1 MLEVRFVRVSFVSSL
16 EDPGSPYL
24 GVVLAGTYSWR
35 EAPLER
41 LLPRPLLPVAGSPLI
56 SYSLRWLRAGGIDN
70 ATICSSSRR
79 VQTHVGDGKSLTMGI
94 TYYEDLTPRG
104 AAGCVRDAAIERD
117 AQTLVVVDGTAIP
130 AVDLD
135 QLLAA
140 HVLSGA
146 AMSVVGHRDPGT
158 NTQGYRPLTPAGIY
172 VLDRRVLDFIPEK
185 GFQDIKETLIPRLHQ
200 AGERVLSYAG
210 RGACPRIINPET
222 YLAVNHWMIEEIAS
236 RSACASD
243 RRGLHGVIHPDA
255 KVDSRATLV
264 GPVLVGPGAIVE
276 ADTTLVG
283 PSIVGAHTRVGRG
296 ALVSRSVVWSRCDI
310 GQQAVVDRCLLGDDT
325 RVAAGSNLVSM
336 LKVESERAAPQP
348 VSSGDWLSAFLQDAG
363 RTVRT
368 PGFAIAFPGQVGV
381 A

>member
-1 MLEVRFVRVSFVSSL
+1 M
-16 EDPGSPYL
+16 
-24 GVVLAGTYSWR
+24 
-35 EAPLER
+35 
-41 LLPRPLLPVAGSPLI
+41 AGSPLI

-70 ATICSSSRR
+70 ATICTSSRR
-79 VQTHVGDGKSLTMGI
+79 VQRHVGDGSSLTMGI

-104 AAGCVRDAAIERD
+104 AAGCVRDAAIERE

-236 RSACASD
+236 RSAGAAEG
-243 RRGLHGVIHPDA
+243 RGRHGVIHPDA
-255 KVDSRATLV
+255 KVDSRATIV
-264 GPVLVGPGAIVE
+264 GPVLVGPGAIIE
-276 ADTTLVG
+276 RDTSLVG
-283 PSIVGAHTRVGRG
+283 PSIIGAQSRVARG
-296 ALVSRSVVWSRCDI
+296 ALVSRSVVWSRCDV
-310 GQQAVVDRCLLGDDT
+310 GEDAVVDRCLLGDDT
-325 RVAAGSNLVSM
+325 QVVAGSNLVSM
-336 LKVESERAAPQP
+336 LKVEVGSERAAAQA

-368 PGFAIAFPGQVGV
+368 PGFAIAFPGRMGV

>member
-1 MLEVRFVRVSFVSSL
+1 
-16 EDPGSPYL
+16 
-24 GVVLAGTYSWR
+24 
-35 EAPLER
+35 
-41 LLPRPLLPVAGSPLI
+41 
-56 SYSLRWLRAGGIDN
+56 
-70 ATICSSSRR
+70 
-79 VQTHVGDGKSLTMGI
+79 MGI

-104 AAGCVRDAAIERD
+104 AAGCVRDAADQRD

-172 VLDRRVLDFIPEK
+172 VLDRRVLDFIPAK
-185 GFQDIKETLIPRLHQ
+185 GFQDIKETLIPRLHK

-210 RGACPRIINPET
+210 RGACPRILNPET
-222 YLAVNHWMIEEIAS
+222 YLAVNHWMIEEIAN
-236 RSACASD
+236 RSACVSD
-243 RRGLHGVIHPDA
+243 GRGRHGVIHPDA
-255 KVDSRATLV
+255 KVDPEATIV
-264 GPVLVGPGAIVE
+264 GPVLVGPGAVIE
-276 ADTTLVG
+276 GDATLVG
-283 PSIVGAHTRVGRG
+283 PSIVGAHSRVGRG

-310 GQQAVVDRCLLGDDT
+310 GQGAVVDRCLLGDDT
-325 RVAAGSNLVSM
+325 QVPAGSNLVSM
-336 LKVESERAAPQP
+336 LKVESERVASQP
-348 VSSGDWLSAFLQDAG
+348 VASGDWLSTLLQGAG